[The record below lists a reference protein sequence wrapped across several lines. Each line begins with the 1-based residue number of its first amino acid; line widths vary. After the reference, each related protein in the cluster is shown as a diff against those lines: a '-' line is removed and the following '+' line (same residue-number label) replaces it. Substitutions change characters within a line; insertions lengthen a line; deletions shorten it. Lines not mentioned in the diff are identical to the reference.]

1 MEFLRIIF
9 RDCSSHFLLY
19 FQVPTLE
26 YHNVTW
32 TWLDLLLAVKVL
44 GLTLLGLIGGI
55 DFSLSCREELG
66 RVWLLKH
73 WNKSFSG
80 KVSRTRIIIM
90 KALRRKKQDCFLENS
105 LELQEDPSDPA
116 GNFFHLRNRKQLK
129 ELDRFNLVKY
139 SDTHFIVFK
148 YIIIYYTNALWFP

>member
-9 RDCSSHFLLY
+9 GDCSIHFLLY

-44 GLTLLGLIGGI
+44 GLTLVGLIGGI

-66 RVWLLKH
+66 RV
-73 WNKSFSG
+73 
-80 KVSRTRIIIM
+80 
-90 KALRRKKQDCFLENS
+90 
-105 LELQEDPSDPA
+105 
-116 GNFFHLRNRKQLK
+116 
-129 ELDRFNLVKY
+129 
-139 SDTHFIVFK
+139 
-148 YIIIYYTNALWFP
+148 